1 MNLPVAQ
8 AVCSEAELR
17 VLLSLVLHAAL
28 QIPLYKAINEC
39 IELECKIMRIAP
51 SRKECRVMFY
61 QDEGGRTKRPG
72 RPPLHAE
79 HSDAREI

>member
-8 AVCSEAELR
+8 AVCSEGELR
-17 VLLSLVLHAAL
+17 VLQSLNAAL

-61 QDEGGRTKRPG
+61 QDEDGRTKRPG
-72 RPPLHAE
+72 RPPLHTE
-79 HSDAREI
+79 HSGAREI